1 MNETPEFKVGDKVIS
16 RIGIATIKDII
27 VSTYTNDFIY
37 KVESGT
43 AVCFEMA
50 NKLVKYAD

>member
-1 MNETPEFKVGDKVIS
+1 MNKKPEFKVGDKVIS

-27 VSTYTNDFIY
+27 VAIYTNDFIY

-43 AVCFEMA
+43 AVRFEMA